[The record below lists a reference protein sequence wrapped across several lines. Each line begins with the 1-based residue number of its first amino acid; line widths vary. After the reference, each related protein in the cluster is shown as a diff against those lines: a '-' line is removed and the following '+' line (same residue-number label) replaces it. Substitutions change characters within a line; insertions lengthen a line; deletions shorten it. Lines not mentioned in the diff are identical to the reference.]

1 MMEWSLSELYP
12 SFDSPQYQEDM
23 KKLETQINA
32 FNEWSE
38 KALTDYN
45 DASAKA
51 EEGIKQ
57 TMVIAELYDKLASF
71 AQLTMSVEAQNED
84 AAKAADKVHTIV
96 ASMALGDTR
105 FKKWLAGITNL
116 DSVINESSLLKE
128 HEYFIKDAV
137 RYAKRLLSEQ
147 EEQLI
152 SQMQTT
158 GSLAWSRLQGSLT
171 SKLLVDIT
179 VDGKEQK
186 LPLTVV
192 RNMAFHEN
200 RNVRR
205 TAYEAELRGY
215 EKIDEGVAA
224 SLNGIKGEFLTIS
237 EKRGYRDPLEAT
249 LETMKMDRSVFDTL
263 MDVMKESLPIF
274 RRYLKIKAQL
284 LGDGDG
290 LPWYDLFAPVGKSN
304 RTFTINDAK
313 DYIVSNFAKFA
324 PELSNLARQ
333 AFEEKWIDYT
343 PREGKRG
350 GAFCSG
356 IHPIK
361 QSRIMA
367 NFDGTFDGVTSL
379 SHELGHA
386 FHNWCQRDES
396 ILNADSPM
404 PLAETASTFN
414 ETMIAEIA
422 MSEADNDEKLF
433 ILEKSLSG
441 DTQVVVDILSRFLFE
456 SEVFQRRSQGPLSVS
471 ELKEIMAN
479 AQEQAYGDGLNW
491 DYLHPYMW
499 VNKPHYYYANLHFY
513 NFPYAFGQL
522 FSKALYAMYKEQG
535 KDFLPAYE
543 NLLRNTGKHDIKDL
557 GSLIG
562 VNLTDKKF
570 WEKSIALIEE
580 EVNEFERLANQ

>member
-1 MMEWSLSELYP
+1 MMEWSLKELYP
-12 SFDSPQYQEDM
+12 SFDSPEFKGDLE
-23 KKLETQINA
+23 KLQGEVNQ
-32 FNEWSE
+32 FNDWSRE
-38 KALTDYN
+38 ALADYN
-45 DASAKA
+45 DVVGKA
-51 EEGIKQ
+51 EAGIQ
-57 TMVIAELYDKLASF
+57 RISDLAELYDKLSAF
-71 AQLTMSVEAQNED
+71 AQLTINVEAQNQE
-84 AAKAADKVHTIV
+84 AAKAADQVHSIFSAT
-96 ASMALGDTR
+96 ALGTTR
-105 FKKWLAGITNL
+105 FEKWLAGIPNL
-116 DSVINESSLLKE
+116 DEVINKSDLLKE

-137 RYAKRLLSEQ
+137 RHARRLLSEQ
-147 EEQLI
+147 EEELI
-152 SQMQTT
+152 SKMQTT
-158 GSLAWSRLQGSLT
+158 GSLAWSRLQGNLT
-171 SKLLVDIT
+171 AKLLVDMT

-192 RNMAFHEN
+192 RNMAYHED

-205 TAYEAELRGY
+205 AAYEAELKGY

-237 EKRGYRDPLEAT
+237 SRRGYSDPLEAT
-249 LETMKMDRSVFDTL
+249 LETMKMDKAIFDTL
-263 MDVMKESLPIF
+263 MDVMKESLPVF
-274 RRYLKIKAQL
+274 RRYLRIKAKL
-284 LGDGDG
+284 LGDGDR
-290 LPWYDLFAPVGKSN
+290 LPWYDLFAPVGNSS
-304 RTFTINDAK
+304 RRFTLEEARS
-313 DYIVSNFAKFA
+313 YIVTNFGKFA
-324 PELSNLARQ
+324 PELSELVNT
-333 AFEEKWIDYT
+333 AFVNKWIDAT

-350 GAFCSG
+350 GAFCYSL
-356 IHPIK
+356 HPIK

-367 NFDGTFDGVTSL
+367 NFDGTFDGVTTL

-386 FHNWCQRDES
+386 FHNWCQRDET

-414 ETMIAEIA
+414 ETMITEIA
-422 MSEADNDEKLF
+422 RSEADPQEQLF

-456 SEVFQRRSQGPLSVS
+456 SEVFRRRTQGPLSVN
-471 ELKEIMAN
+471 ELKEIMAD
-479 AQEQAYGDGLNW
+479 AQKQAYGDALNW

-535 KDFLPAYE
+535 KDFIPTYE

-562 VNLTDKKF
+562 VDLTDKRF
-570 WEKSIALIEE
+570 WEKSIQLIDEQ
-580 EVNEFERLANQ
+580 VNEFERLANQ